1 MSTYLLLDESMESVL
16 ARKGQGELFTTEVLR
31 FSAVHSQA
39 ESDYSM
45 RTNLTTRYPRLP

>member
-31 FSAVHSQA
+31 FSAVRSQA

-45 RTNLTTRYPRLP
+45 RTNLATWYPRLP